1 MKKIA
6 LLIFSIVC
14 FNTIIF
20 SQENSK
26 DLVFKYPNAI
36 YGVGAIGGLWGTFN
50 LNYER
55 QIKTTNINLFKSVG
69 VRFGGGYW
77 ATWGSSGPHFIL
89 TPMFLSGTGKHH
101 FESSIGGTLLYD
113 ITSYDIGVSN
123 AEYFNEPIPSRTEYM
138 IFAPAGTLGY
148 RFQKPD
154 GKFIFRAGAGFP
166 DVVYISF
173 GAAF

>member
-1 MKKIA
+1 MKGITLITINILLSCSTIFGQEKPNQ
-6 LLIFSIVC
+6 LIFQ
-14 FNTIIF
+14 N
-20 SQENSK
+20 Q
-26 DLVFKYPNAI
+26 NAI
-36 YGVGAIGGLWGTFN
+36 YGTGAIGGLWGTFN

-55 QIKTTNINLFKSVG
+55 QIGITKSKIFQSYG

-77 ATWGSSGPHFIL
+77 ATWGSEGPHFIV
-89 TPMFLSGTGKHH
+89 TPIFLSGSGNNH

-113 ITSYDIGVSN
+113 KSSYEIGVSN
-123 AEYFNEPIPSRTEYM
+123 AEYFGEPIPSRTEYM

-148 RFQKPD
+148 RFQKLN
-154 GKFIFRAGAGFP
+154 GKFIFRTGVGFP